1 MLQRHYSALSLFK
14 VLSRLRY
21 GFWLSCA
28 LAVLVLSAG
37 VMGQEVSTADVEALK
52 REITALQER
61 LGATRAERTRMERLL
76 EETERE
82 ISTNRQRLSR
92 IETDLANTE
101 RELSGLRTQL
111 ATLDA
116 QRKAQ
121 ATRLEALLV
130 SVYKSGQQTPLKAL
144 LSPES
149 LSHGQRMMTFYQFFN
164 AAQLA
169 ELQEYEQTLAELA
182 EVDAGIAERQTRL
195 VQQNQTVVEENN
207 RLMRSRNQRQQVV
220 ARLTEEAASQQ
231 AQIAQKEAEREELE
245 ALIREVEAA
254 ITQIEFGADELPFA
268 ERRGQMSAPVEGT
281 IRIRYGER
289 NNQTGIVYDGLL
301 YEARTGSPVKAVH
314 YGRVVFADWLR
325 GYGLLL
331 ILDHGQGYLS
341 LYGRNESLMRNVG
354 DWVRAGETVAHVGDS
369 GGFEQPGLY
378 FEIRHNGA
386 TTNPQNWIRR

>member
-1 MLQRHYSALSLFK
+1 MRPWFRGGMTLALL
-14 VLSRLRY
+14 
-21 GFWLSCA
+21 WLLCS
-28 LAVLVLSAG
+28 G
-37 VMGQEVSTADVEALK
+37 VATAQQQPSSADVEALK
-52 REITALQER
+52 RQITALQER
-61 LGATRAERTRMERLL
+61 LASTRAERTRMERLL

-82 ISTNRQRLSR
+82 IATNRQRLTTV
-92 IETDLANTE
+92 ETQLATTE
-101 RELSGLRTQL
+101 RELTELRQRQ
-111 ATLDA
+111 ARLDIA
-116 QRKAQ
+116 RKEQ
-121 ATRLEALLV
+121 ASRLESILV

-169 ELQEYEQTLAELA
+169 ELREYEQTLTELA
-182 EVDAGIAERQTRL
+182 QVESGIAERQVRL
-195 VQQNQTVVEENN
+195 AQQNQTLVEENN
-207 RLMRSRNQRQQVV
+207 RLLRSRNQRQQVV

-231 AQIAQKEAEREELE
+231 AQIAQKEAERQQLE

-254 ITQIEFGADELPFA
+254 ITQIDFGADELPFA
-268 ERRGQMSAPVEGT
+268 QRRGQMTAPVEGT
-281 IRIRYGER
+281 LRIRYGER
-289 NNQTGIVYDGLL
+289 NSQTGVVYDGLL
-301 YEARTGSPVKAVH
+301 YDARSGSPVRAVH

-341 LYGRNESLMRNVG
+341 LYGRNESLTRNVG
-354 DWVRAGETVAHVGDS
+354 DWVRAGETIAYAGDS
-369 GGFEQPGLY
+369 GGFERPGLY

>member
-1 MLQRHYSALSLFK
+1 MSKRSHLLFSI
-14 VLSRLRY
+14 LTRSRC
-21 GFWLSCA
+21 GFWVCCLLAA
-28 LAVLVLSAG
+28 LLFSGLVQAQQPS
-37 VMGQEVSTADVEALK
+37 SADVEALK
-52 REITALQER
+52 QQITALQER

-82 ISTNRQRLSR
+82 MSENRQRLSR
-92 IETDLANTE
+92 IEAQLATTE
-101 RELSGLRTQL
+101 RELAELRGQL
-111 ATLDA
+111 VTLEA
-116 QRKAQ
+116 QRKEQ
-121 ATRLEALLV
+121 ATRLESILV

-169 ELQEYEQTLAELA
+169 ELQEYEETLKELA
-182 EVDAGIAERQTRL
+182 DVETGIAERQTSL
-195 VQQNQTVVEENN
+195 VQQNQALVDENN

-220 ARLTEEAASQQ
+220 ARLAEEAASQQ
-231 AQIAQKEAEREELE
+231 AQIAQKEAERKELE
-245 ALIREVEAA
+245 ALVREVEAA
-254 ITQIEFGADELPFA
+254 ITQIDFGADELPFVD
-268 ERRGQMSAPVEGT
+268 RRGQMTAPVEGS

-289 NNQTGIVYDGLL
+289 NSQTGVVYDGLL
-301 YEARTGSPVKAVH
+301 FDARTGSPVRAVH

-354 DWVRAGETVAHVGDS
+354 DWVRAGETIAHVGDS
-369 GGFEQPGLY
+369 GGFERPGLY